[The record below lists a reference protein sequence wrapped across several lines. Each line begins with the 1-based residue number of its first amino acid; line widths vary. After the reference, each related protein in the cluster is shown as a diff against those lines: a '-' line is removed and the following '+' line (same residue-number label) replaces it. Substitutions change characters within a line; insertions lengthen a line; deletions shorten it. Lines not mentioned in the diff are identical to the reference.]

1 MLTLA
6 TGSIPSGLAEAV
18 SVYTVAQVTSH
29 LREKLESDPLLADLW
44 VLGEAS
50 NLRVSAAGHS
60 YFSLKDE
67 QSLLRC
73 VMFKGQPGSELLMDG
88 ASVSAHGHI
97 SFYERGGTTDFVV
110 DLAMPQGMGELAL
123 ELERLKR
130 KLEQEG
136 LFLASRKRAL
146 PRFPKYVGLVTSPS
160 GSVLHDIEN
169 VIRRRYPLV
178 ELLLAPTVVQGP
190 DAAPAI
196 IKALERLNQDG
207 RAEVVIIARGGGS
220 LEDLWP
226 FNEELVARAVY
237 ASRVPVVS
245 AIGHETDFTII
256 DEVADLR
263 APTPSAAAELV
274 VPDSR
279 VLRRQ
284 VSELEARS
292 RRNVVLLLNNRRDGV
307 AALASR
313 MEAGLPDAEN
323 WRRRVDDLARV
334 ANTAMVNHIAL
345 AKSRVHSLDVQ
356 LGALNPVATLN
367 RGFSVVERADQ
378 RQVVTS
384 KDQAPDGAPLV
395 ITVSDGAFPA
405 TAGSSA
411 GPVPSVKKRQ
421 AAPKKTAKTTAMRP
435 LL

>member
-1 MLTLA
+1 MVVY
-6 TGSIPSGLAEAV
+6 SV
-18 SVYTVAQVTSH
+18 SQVTSH

-44 VLGEAS
+44 ALGEAS
-50 NLRVSAAGHS
+50 NLRVSTAGHS

-73 VMFKGQPGSELLMDG
+73 VMFRGQPGSELLVDG

-97 SFYERGGTTDFVV
+97 SFYERGGSTDFVV

-146 PRFPKYVGLVTSPS
+146 PRFPKVVGLVTSPA

-190 DAAPAI
+190 DAAPSI
-196 IKALERLNQDG
+196 INALEGLNRDG

-226 FNEELVARAVY
+226 FNEESVARAVY

-274 VPDSR
+274 APDVR
-279 VLRRQ
+279 TLRRQ
-284 VSELEARS
+284 VSDLEMRS
-292 RRNVVLLLNNRRDGV
+292 RRNASLILKEHKDKV
-307 AALASR
+307 AALVNR
-313 MEAGLPDAEN
+313 MEAGLPDGES

-334 ANTAMVNHIAL
+334 ANTAMVNHLAL
-345 AKSRVHSLDVQ
+345 ARTKVNGLDVQ

-367 RGFSVVERADQ
+367 RGFSVVERSDE
-378 RQVVTS
+378 RKVVTS
-384 KDQAPDGAPLV
+384 KDQAPDGVSLT
-395 ITVSDGAFPA
+395 ITVSDGEFQATVGTSSLGAPA
-405 TAGSSA
+405 GRVLPA
-411 GPVPSVKKRQ
+411 KKRR
-421 AAPKKTAKTTAMRP
+421 AAPKETGMRQ

>member
-1 MLTLA
+1 MVVY
-6 TGSIPSGLAEAV
+6 SV
-18 SVYTVAQVTSH
+18 SQVTSH

-44 VLGEAS
+44 ALGEAS
-50 NLRVSAAGHS
+50 NLRVSTAGHS

-67 QSLLRC
+67 QNLLRC
-73 VMFKGQPGSELLMDG
+73 VMFRGQPGSELLVDG

-97 SFYERGGTTDFVV
+97 SFYERGGSTDFVV

-146 PRFPKYVGLVTSPS
+146 PRFPKVVGLVTSPA

-190 DAAPAI
+190 DAAPSI
-196 IKALERLNQDG
+196 INALEGLNRDG

-226 FNEELVARAVY
+226 FNEESVARAVY

-274 VPDSR
+274 APDVR
-279 VLRRQ
+279 TLRRQ
-284 VSELEARS
+284 VSDLEMRS
-292 RRNVVLLLNNRRDGV
+292 RRNASLILKEHKDKV
-307 AALASR
+307 AALVNR
-313 MEAGLPDAEN
+313 MEAGLPDGES

-334 ANTAMVNHIAL
+334 ANTAMVNHLAL
-345 AKSRVHSLDVQ
+345 ARTKVNGLDVQ

-367 RGFSVVERADQ
+367 RGFSVVERSDE
-378 RQVVTS
+378 RKVVTS
-384 KDQAPDGAPLV
+384 KDQAPDGVSLT
-395 ITVSDGAFPA
+395 ITVSDGEFQATVGTSSLGAPA
-405 TAGSSA
+405 GRVLPA
-411 GPVPSVKKRQ
+411 KKRR
-421 AAPKKTAKTTAMRP
+421 AAPKETGMRQ

>member
-1 MLTLA
+1 MVVY
-6 TGSIPSGLAEAV
+6 SV
-18 SVYTVAQVTSH
+18 SQVTSH

-44 VLGEAS
+44 ALGEAS
-50 NLRVSAAGHS
+50 NLRVSTAGHS

-67 QSLLRC
+67 QNLLRC
-73 VMFKGQPGSELLMDG
+73 VMFRGQPGSELLVDG

-97 SFYERGGTTDFVV
+97 SFYERGGSTDFVV

-146 PRFPKYVGLVTSPS
+146 PRFPKVVGLVTSPA

-190 DAAPAI
+190 DAAPSI
-196 IKALERLNQDG
+196 INALEGLNRDG

-226 FNEELVARAVY
+226 FNEESVARAVY

-274 VPDSR
+274 APDVR
-279 VLRRQ
+279 TLRRQ
-284 VSELEARS
+284 VSDLEMRS
-292 RRNVVLLLNNRRDGV
+292 RRNASLILKEHKDKV
-307 AALASR
+307 AALVNR
-313 MEAGLPDAEN
+313 MEAGLPDGES

-334 ANTAMVNHIAL
+334 ANTAMVNHLAL
-345 AKSRVHSLDVQ
+345 ARTKVNGLDVQ
-356 LGALNPVATLN
+356 LDALNPVATLN
-367 RGFSVVERADQ
+367 RGFSVVERSDE
-378 RQVVTS
+378 RKVVTS
-384 KDQAPDGAPLV
+384 KDQAPDGVSLT
-395 ITVSDGAFPA
+395 ITVSDGEFQATVGTSSLGAPA
-405 TAGSSA
+405 GRVLPA
-411 GPVPSVKKRQ
+411 KKRR
-421 AAPKKTAKTTAMRP
+421 AAPKETGMRQ